1 MTKGTSISGWL
12 WHSQRSGGVMVMDW
26 AVNSS
31 SKYRVSIS
39 DVTWGL
45 NGGMS

>member
-1 MTKGTSISGWL
+1 MTEGIPISGRR

-45 NGGMS
+45 NGGTS